1 MKTHASQSPVFTDPQ
16 NRLRPRSV
24 TSVGNGTPVNGAA
37 LERVTPDQVREA
49 VCSFWETWK
58 AKSAEALADA
68 YSTSSV
74 TFRAGSVSMEPGF
87 MGIAQRSREYFHE
100 ACSIE
105 YELGPIEVVLLSET
119 TAIAIYSFYFRA
131 LNRAMAAAHGTL
143 QEEIVPYG
151 RATHVFRRDPDG
163 KLRILHEHVSNAV

>member
-1 MKTHASQSPVFTDPQ
+1 MKSYSPQSPVLPGLQ
-16 NRLRPRSV
+16 NRSRQHSV
-24 TSVGNGTPVNGAA
+24 MAVGNGATGNGAA
-37 LERVTPDQVREA
+37 EKITNDQVQAA
-49 VCSFWETWK
+49 VRSFWEVWK

-68 YSTSSV
+68 YSTNSI
-74 TFRAGSVSMEPGF
+74 TFRAGSVSVEPGF
-87 MGIAQRSREYFHE
+87 MGIAQRSREDFHE

-105 YELGPIEVVLLSET
+105 YQLGQIEVVLLSDT

-143 QEEIVPYG
+143 QEEVVPYG
-151 RATHVFRRDPDG
+151 RATHIFRRDPDG

>member
-1 MKTHASQSPVFTDPQ
+1 MKSYSPQSPVLPGLQ
-16 NRLRPRSV
+16 NRSRQHSV
-24 TSVGNGTPVNGAA
+24 MAVGNGATGNGAA
-37 LERVTPDQVREA
+37 EKITNDQVQAA
-49 VCSFWETWK
+49 VRSFWEVWK

-68 YSTSSV
+68 YSTNSI
-74 TFRAGSVSMEPGF
+74 TFRAGSVSVEPGF

-100 ACSIE
+100 ACTIE
-105 YELGPIEVVLLSET
+105 YELGPIEIILLSET

-143 QEEIVPYG
+143 QEEVVPYG
-151 RATHVFRRDPDG
+151 RATHIFRRDPDG